1 MSAGALAGVAV
12 LLGAVALWEL
22 AGNRG
27 EELGRLARRAI
38 AAITG
43 GRAASIA
50 TAALWLR
57 LPQRLER
64 AGLAE
69 RIPVALVLVGKGIG
83 ASAGALLAV
92 LASPVVPGRLSIV
105 VALALPVAGFVAPEA
120 LLERAARRRRARI
133 VAALP
138 EALDL
143 MAVGAGAGRSPAT
156 VLAEIST
163 GAQGPLAAELA
174 VAAAEIEC
182 GTSQREA
189 LAALRERNPT
199 GGGLGAG
206 LGALASALERSGRFG
221 SPLADQLHQQ
231 AMSLRRD
238 ARRRIE
244 ERAARAAPKIQLVV
258 ALALVPSVLL
268 ILLAALIAHA
278 DALLGAV

>member
-1 MSAGALAGVAV
+1 VLAGVAV
-12 LLGAVALWEL
+12 LLGAAAVWEL

-27 EELGRLARRAI
+27 EELGRSARRAI
-38 AAITG
+38 ATVTR

-50 TAALWLR
+50 SAGLWLR

-69 RIPVALVLVGKGIG
+69 RIPLAWVLVGKGVG
-83 ASAGALLAV
+83 AIAGVLLAA
-92 LASPVVPGRLSIV
+92 LATPVVPGRLSILI
-105 VALALPVAGFVAPEA
+105 ALALPAAGFVAPEA

-143 MAVGAGAGRSPAT
+143 IAVGATAGRNPST
-156 VLAEIST
+156 VLAEIAT
-163 GAQGPLAAELA
+163 GAHGPLAAELA
-174 VAAAEIEC
+174 IAAAEIEC
-182 GTSQREA
+182 GAPQRHA
-189 LAALRERNPT
+189 LAALRERNPP

-206 LGALASALERSGRFG
+206 LGALAAALERSGRFG
-221 SPLADQLHQQ
+221 SPLAEQLHGQ

-258 ALALVPSVLL
+258 ALVLVPSVLL
-268 ILLAALIAHA
+268 IMLAALIAHA

>member
-12 LLGAVALWEL
+12 LLGAAALWEL

-27 EELGRLARRAI
+27 EELGRSARRAI
-38 AAITG
+38 ARITG

-69 RIPVALVLVGKGIG
+69 RIPVAVVLVGKGMG
-83 ASAGALLAV
+83 AAAGALLAA
-92 LASPVVPGRLSIV
+92 LASPGVPGRLSIV
-105 VALALPVAGFVAPEA
+105 VALALPAAGFVAPEA
-120 LLERAARRRRARI
+120 LLERAARRRRAQI

-143 MAVGAGAGRSPAT
+143 MAVGAGAGRSPST
-156 VLAEIST
+156 VLAEISR
-163 GAQGPLAAELA
+163 GARGPLAAELA
-174 VAAAEIEC
+174 LAAAEIEC
-182 GTSQREA
+182 GAPQREA
-189 LAALRERNPT
+189 LATLRERNAT

-206 LGALASALERSGRFG
+206 LGALSSALERSGRFG
-221 SPLADQLHQQ
+221 SPLADQLHGQ

-258 ALALVPSVLL
+258 ALVLVPSVLL
-268 ILLAALIAHA
+268 IMVAALIAHA
-278 DALLGAV
+278 DALLGRV

>member
-1 MSAGALAGVAV
+1 LSVGALAAIAV
-12 LLGAVALWEL
+12 LLGAAALWEL
-22 AGNRG
+22 AGNRE
-27 EELGRLARRAI
+27 EELGRSARRAI
-38 AAITG
+38 ATITR

-50 TAALWLR
+50 SAGLRLR

-64 AGLAE
+64 AGLAD
-69 RIPVALVLVGKGIG
+69 RIPVAWVLVGKAVG
-83 ASAGALLAV
+83 AIAGVLLAA
-92 LASPVVPGRLSIV
+92 LASPGVPGRLSIL
-105 VALALPVAGFVAPEA
+105 VALALPAAGFVAPEA

-143 MAVGAGAGRSPAT
+143 MAVGAAAGRNSST
-156 VLAEIST
+156 VLAEVAR
-163 GAQGPLAAELA
+163 GARGPLAAELA
-174 VAAAEIEC
+174 IAAAEIEC
-182 GTSQREA
+182 GAPQRHA

-206 LGALASALERSGRFG
+206 LGALAAALERSGRFG
-221 SPLADQLHQQ
+221 SPLAEQLHGQ

-258 ALALVPSVLL
+258 ALVLVPSVLL
-268 ILLAALIAHA
+268 IMLAALIAHA